1 MLLPGRSLEQAF
13 LIGREMAD
21 LVTRDSPTP
30 VALKFEKIYFPS
42 VLMTKKRYCGYKYES
57 EMSVPVF
64 DAKGIETVRRD
75 GCILAA
81 KILEK
86 SLM

>member
-1 MLLPGRSLEQAF
+1 MS
-13 LIGREMAD
+13 
-21 LVTRDSPTP
+21 
-30 VALKFEKIYFPS
+30 
-42 VLMTKKRYCGYKYES
+42 KKRYCGYKYEK
-57 EMSVPVF
+57 EGFPPVF

-86 SLM
+86 SLK

>member
-1 MLLPGRSLEQAF
+1 
-13 LIGREMAD
+13 MAD
-21 LVTRDSPTP
+21 LVTRDSPAP
-30 VALKFEKIYFPS
+30 VALKFEKIYYPS
-42 VLMTKKRYCGYKYES
+42 ILMSKKRYCGYKHEYENS
-57 EMSVPVF
+57 APVF

-86 SLM
+86 ALM